1 MLGTVLFLWPWWNRF
16 VALTLDG
23 YLPLYGHLIRSGQ
36 VPYRDFFLH
45 LPPLQALL
53 EAALESLVGRSLFG
67 VRLAG
72 ALGRVILAG
81 VLAGW
86 LSRRYRPGVATFAA
100 LAAVWL
106 ASGDD
111 TEILDLYNHH
121 ALLAALVAGWAA
133 AAALDGAPGRRSERL
148 LWLLSGFAAGV
159 SIWTKQTI
167 GLGAT
172 LAIPVVLALL
182 ALGDAGLRVRLA
194 SRLAHFAAGWALP
207 AAILGGWLASAGA
220 LGAFVEQV
228 FFGAAASKGS
238 PLKLLLRPWVEPFQ
252 IPILAGPALA
262 GVVLAAAAW
271 LVTERAQRGLEQRTL
286 AEGATTPVR
295 ARSAWLFL
303 LLTLAA
309 VAAALALGWA
319 IAEPGRDLQLH
330 LRSLQRVGVY
340 FGWFGLLAPGLALA
354 VGACRRKAS
363 DAARDRLLLIVLAAG
378 VASTLALSWPGGEG
392 MALPSLAVVL
402 ASVAQSDPARRLFR
416 VVRMG
421 LLGVAVAIGV
431 ATFALRLLVPFGF
444 ALWKEPPV
452 ALATHRFSEPALAGL
467 RVAPVTAEALEGTL
481 AIIRRTTRAGEPIF
495 TYPALPLFHWLADRP
510 LSTFAA
516 LHWIDVTPDAI
527 TRADILRLRSSPP
540 AVVLRQHIP
549 AKVLRQ
555 NERYFRGAVGKSGL
569 REMDVAL
576 VELLTGRYRLEAEFP
591 QHEGWAPR
599 LEVWVRN
606 DR

>member
-1 MLGTVLFLWPWWNRF
+1 MLGTVLFLWPWWNRY

-23 YLPLYGHLIRSGQ
+23 YIPLYGHLIRVGQ

-53 EAALESLVGRSLFG
+53 EAALETLVGRSLFA

-106 ASGDD
+106 ATGDD

-133 AAALDGAPGRRSERL
+133 SAALDRSPGRRSERL

-172 LAIPVVLALL
+172 LAIPAVLALL
-182 ALGDAGLRVRLA
+182 APGDRSLRARLA
-194 SRLAHFAAGWALP
+194 SSLAHFAAGWALP
-207 AAILGGWLASAGA
+207 AAILGGWLACTGA
-220 LGAFVEQV
+220 LTAFGQQV
-228 FFGAAASKGS
+228 FLAAAASKGD
-238 PLKLLLRPWVEPFQ
+238 PLRLLLRPWVEPFQ
-252 IPILAGPALA
+252 IAILAGPALV
-262 GVVLAAAAW
+262 GVVLAIAAFF
-271 LVTERAQRGLEQRTL
+271 VTELAPRPR
-286 AEGATTPVR
+286 AEGAATPVD
-295 ARSAWLFL
+295 ARSGWPL
-303 LLTLAA
+303 LVLALA
-309 VAAALALGWA
+309 GVSAALAVGWT
-319 IAEPGRDLQLH
+319 IAEPNRH
-330 LRSLQRVGVY
+330 FERNLRSLQRVGVY

-354 VGACRRKAS
+354 VGACRRKLN
-363 DAARDRLLLIVLAAG
+363 DAARDRLLQIVLAAG
-378 VASTLALSWPGGEG
+378 VASTLALSWPGGEA

-402 ASVAQSDPARRLFR
+402 ASVAQADPARRLLRFA
-416 VVRMG
+416 RMG
-421 LLGVAVAIGV
+421 LVAVAIAIGI
-431 ATFALRLLVPFGF
+431 ATFTLRLLAPFGF
-444 ALWKEPPV
+444 ALWHEPPV
-452 ALATHRFSEPALAGL
+452 ALATHRLSEPTLAGL
-467 RVAPVTAEALEGTL
+467 SVAPVTAEALEGTL
-481 AIIRRTTRAGEPIF
+481 AIIRRTTHAGEPIF
-495 TYPALPLFHWLADRP
+495 TFPALPLFHWLADRP

-516 LHWIDVTPDAI
+516 LHWIDVTPDSI
-527 TRADILRLRSSPP
+527 TRADILRLRASPP
-540 AVVLRQHIP
+540 VVVLRQHIP
-549 AKVLRQ
+549 AKILKQ
-555 NERYFRGAVGKSGL
+555 NEWYFRGAPGTSGL
-569 REMDVAL
+569 RELDVEL
-576 VELLTGRYRLEAEFP
+576 VELLTEHYRLEAEFP

>member
-1 MLGTVLFLWPWWNRF
+1 MLGTVLFLWPWWNRY

-53 EAALESLVGRSLFG
+53 EAALESLVGRSLFAA
-67 VRLAG
+67 RLAG
-72 ALGRVILAG
+72 AVGRVLLAG

-86 LSRRYRPGVATFAA
+86 LARRFRPGVATFAA

-133 AAALDGAPGRRSERL
+133 SAALDGPPGGRRERL

-172 LAIPVVLALL
+172 VAIPMALALL
-182 ALGDAGLRVRLA
+182 AIGDRDFRARLA
-194 SRLAHFAAGWALP
+194 SRLAHFAAGWAMP
-207 AAILGGWLASAGA
+207 AAILGGWLAAAGA
-220 LGAFVEQV
+220 LQPFVQQV
-228 FFGAAASKGS
+228 FISAAASKGS

-252 IPILAGPALA
+252 IPMLAGPALA
-262 GVVLAAAAW
+262 GLVLSAAAW
-271 LVTERAQRGLEQRTL
+271 FVTGLAQRTP
-286 AEGATTPVR
+286 AEDVAAPIR
-295 ARSAWLFL
+295 ARSTWLFL
-303 LLTLAA
+303 LLSLAA
-309 VAAALALGWA
+309 VASALAVGWA
-319 IAEPGRDLQLH
+319 IAEPGPDLA
-330 LRSLQRVGVY
+330 LRLRFLQRVGVY
-340 FGWFGLLAPGLALA
+340 FGWFGLLAPGLAFA
-354 VGACRRKAS
+354 VGACRGKLS
-363 DAARDRLLLIVLAAG
+363 GAAREHWLQIVLAAA
-378 VASTLALSWPGGEG
+378 VAATLALSWPGGEG

-402 ASVAQSDPARRLFR
+402 AAVAQAEPARRLLR
-416 VVRMG
+416 VVRAG
-421 LLGVAVAIGV
+421 LLGLAVAIGV
-431 ATFALRLLVPFGF
+431 ATFALRLLTPFGF

-452 ALATHRFSEPALAGL
+452 SLATHRLSDPTLAGL
-467 RVAPVTAEALEGTL
+467 WVAPVTAEALEGTL
-481 AIIRRTTRAGEPIF
+481 AIVRRTTRAGEPIF

-527 TRADILRLRSSPP
+527 TRADILRLRASPP

-549 AKVLRQ
+549 AKILRM
-555 NERYFRGAVGKSGL
+555 NEWYFRGAPGTSGL
-569 REMDVAL
+569 GALDAAL
-576 VELLTGRYRLEAEFP
+576 VELLTAEYRLEAEFP
-591 QHEGWAPR
+591 QHLGSAPR